1 MKINPLILGN
11 PKIKIPVIAKGKW
24 PRTTAVILMNL
35 SMEPLN
41 IKFQSACK
49 KAADSTAKSLVIRDV
64 AFDVAAPV
72 AKVTGKKEFF
82 FLGYDREPTLKITQ
96 TAPLPLKVLG
106 VALEVVF

>member
-11 PKIKIPVIAKGKW
+11 PKIKIPMIAKGKW

-49 KAADSTAKSLVIRDV
+49 KAANSTAKITKVSVILKPNYK
-64 AFDVAAPV
+64 FL
-72 AKVTGKKEFF
+72 KE
-82 FLGYDREPTLKITQ
+82 LGLTIR
-96 TAPLPLKVLG
+96 
-106 VALEVVF
+106 ALRII

>member
-49 KAADSTAKSLVIRDV
+49 NAANKTVMIM
-64 AFDVAAPV
+64 
-72 AKVTGKKEFF
+72 KVSIMF
-82 FLGYDREPTLKITQ
+82 FLN
-96 TAPLPLKVLG
+96 
-106 VALEVVF
+106 

>member
-11 PKIKIPVIAKGKW
+11 PKIKIPMIAKGKW

-49 KAADSTAKSLVIRDV
+49 KAADSTAKITMVSVILKPNYK
-64 AFDVAAPV
+64 FL
-72 AKVTGKKEFF
+72 KE
-82 FLGYDREPTLKITQ
+82 LGLTIRALKII
-96 TAPLPLKVLG
+96 
-106 VALEVVF
+106 